1 VSTFCNG
8 TGKQVI
14 TPQTFESMLSFEIFR
29 HTKVIIWVSS
39 LFSKRIGTIFLFST
53 RVKRRKLKI
62 RWILMINYFSNIKAL
77 PAGIVILI
85 LIFFVSIFVY
95 FLPSIIAIA
104 RHKKQYIA
112 IFLLN
117 LFTGWTFIGW
127 VGSLIW
133 SVMKEKIDK
142 SRRSYFQRASD
153 IVVRF
158 PKS

>member
-1 VSTFCNG
+1 MVR
-8 TGKQVI
+8 GKQVI

-133 SVMKEKIDK
+133 SVMKEKIDVK
-142 SRRSYFQRASD
+142 AN
-153 IVVRF
+153 
-158 PKS
+158 

>member
-1 VSTFCNG
+1 MVR
-8 TGKQVI
+8 GKQVI

-85 LIFFVSIFVY
+85 LIFFVSLFVY